1 MAKNPLVTIEM
12 ENGDVITA
20 ELYPEIAPQ
29 SVYNFVH
36 LIQDGFYDGLTFH
49 RIIPGFMIQ
58 GGCPFGEG
66 TGGPGYSIRGEFRAN
81 GFENQL
87 KHTRGVLSMARSS
100 RPDSAGSQF
109 FIMHDDAPHLD
120 GNYAAFGKVL
130 TGMDAVDRIAETK
143 TNIYND
149 KPLKKQVIKKVTVD
163 TFGETYPEPEKL

>member
-1 MAKNPLVTIEM
+1 
-12 ENGDVITA
+12 
-20 ELYPEIAPQ
+20 
-29 SVYNFVH
+29 
-36 LIQDGFYDGLTFH
+36 
-49 RIIPGFMIQ
+49 MIQ

-81 GFENQL
+81 GFENSL

-109 FIMHDDAPHLD
+109 FIMHADAPHLD
-120 GNYAAFGKVL
+120 GSYAAFGKVL
-130 TGMDAVDRIAETK
+130 TGMEAVDRIAETK

-149 KPLKKQVIKKVTVD
+149 KPLKKQVMKKVTVD